1 VTGTGDL
8 GGLARVLADALRA
21 LHLAYVAVFVAAPLL
36 LSGAALLAR
45 RVRHP
50 PPRGPAPPPPRAP
63 TSSPAPPVT
72 PDGTPPPAARARRAL
87 AVARAAHLGALA
99 FATVQQVLGWPCPL
113 SVAENALRGRPLAD
127 PLLPALEAA
136 ARDAWRAAPA
146 SLALVVALYLA
157 LSVVAHLAHR
167 APSLPSRRAADPA
180 PDAAPRST

>member
-45 RVRHP
+45 RVRH
-50 PPRGPAPPPPRAP
+50 PPPRAP